1 MGVNDITG
9 DSLVSKATSKA
20 YADGWE
26 RIFNAKRI
34 EEARAFHESSGA
46 FCGVCKES
54 GDSAIGCAGI
64 CVNGQTQNNGEET
77 P

>member
-1 MGVNDITG
+1 MAINDITG

-20 YADGWE
+20 YAEGWE

-34 EEARAFHESSGA
+34 EEARKIHESGGEL
-46 FCGVCKES
+46 CGVCEES

-64 CVNGQTQNNGEET
+64 CGSGQTESDS
-77 P
+77 